1 MKKQYTKQ
9 QIVEAIKHWEY
20 VLKRIDES
28 EDSLHKSLY
37 SLFGDRLY
45 DPADRCALNA
55 QLIKDVF
62 AIFNAELFDNALQ
75 SLDPL
80 VLSTSGIQDLFNRYR
95 HNEDPNNMYALY
107 MPIPDWKAM
116 EDNGM
121 KTILN
126 VEFFILNSTTYKK
139 CFCIIHCE

>member
-1 MKKQYTKQ
+1 
-9 QIVEAIKHWEY
+9 
-20 VLKRIDES
+20 
-28 EDSLHKSLY
+28 
-37 SLFGDRLY
+37 
-45 DPADRCALNA
+45 
-55 QLIKDVF
+55 
-62 AIFNAELFDNALQ
+62 LFDNALQ

-80 VLSTSGIQDLFNRYR
+80 VLSTSGIQYLFNSYR